1 MLVDPVADNGGLK
14 ISTKGLS
21 YEASSRRPSAATR
34 AWASPGAR
42 WEHAGF
48 RLTLTMPP
56 PTSLGGE
63 FPSRHA
69 P

>member
-1 MLVDPVADNGGLK
+1 MLVDPVADNEGN
-14 ISTKGLS
+14 SPTKGGS
-21 YEASSRRPSAATR
+21 YESQAVVHGACHLSAHRRAR
-34 AWASPGAR
+34 AR